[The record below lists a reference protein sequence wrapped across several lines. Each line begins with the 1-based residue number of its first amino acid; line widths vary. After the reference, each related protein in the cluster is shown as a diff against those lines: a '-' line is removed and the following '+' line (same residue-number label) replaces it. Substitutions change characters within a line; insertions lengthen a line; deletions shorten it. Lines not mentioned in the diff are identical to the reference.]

1 VIADEK
7 CGEALFFLQS
17 TDDEA
22 AELKVQV
29 ERKSYLLELS
39 RKKEFLKVTGS
50 IEQRKAEAELA
61 NPVRNAMD
69 EYLQAMLEHE
79 KVKARRITAALVV
92 EVWRTS
98 SANRRV
104 GNI

>member
-1 VIADEK
+1 VVTDEK
-7 CGEALFFLQS
+7 CGESLFYLQS
-17 TDDEA
+17 TDDDA
-22 AELKVQV
+22 AELKVEV

-39 RKKEFLKVTGS
+39 RKREFLKAMGT
-50 IEQRKAEAELA
+50 IEQKKAEAEVSSS
-61 NPVRNAMD
+61 VRDAMD